1 MRKIG
6 KTKVLLIGNVIIWGV
21 VLFFFIQSIIFQK
34 SFLKANE
41 QLVHEF
47 TSYQTYNEYL
57 SRKEYLSKKM
67 TPSVLSQVCP
77 IIQVDN
83 QKKEKQLRVTNMKTT
98 NYSFEDSKITIL
110 VSFKLELSTTKN
122 ELTMRQIYTKK
133 EGKWLMNHYNYI

>member
-1 MRKIG
+1 VRNFG
-6 KTKVLLIGNVIIWGV
+6 KTKVLLIGNVIIWGI
-21 VLFFFIQSIIFQK
+21 VLFFFIQSNTFQK

-83 QKKEKQLRVTNMKTT
+83 QKKEKQLRVTNIKTK
-98 NYSFEDSKITIL
+98 NYSFGESKITLL
-110 VSFKLELSTTKN
+110 VSLKLESTTIKS
-122 ELTMRQIYTKK
+122 ELIMRQVYTKK
-133 EGKWLMNHYNYI
+133 EGEWLLSQYNYI